1 MRTNVPITNNRRALP
16 SDQRQRALKE
26 GIIMTPVNILQEKGQ
41 KVKSTSSFVIGELKI
56 ITYFNDII
64 EYNNLGLLEVDGTI
78 DLLLTSGEVVR
89 LEVLKSDINMDIEE
103 GISIGTITLIVKM
116 EIEASEEDL
125 LMAASY
131 KVNELLIANEAFELL
146 LGDRTIEGNI
156 IDIYL
161 NWEL

>member
-1 MRTNVPITNNRRALP
+1 
-16 SDQRQRALKE
+16 
-26 GIIMTPVNILQEKGQ
+26 MTPVNILQEKGQ

-64 EYNNLGLLEVDGTI
+64 EYNNLGLIAVDGTI